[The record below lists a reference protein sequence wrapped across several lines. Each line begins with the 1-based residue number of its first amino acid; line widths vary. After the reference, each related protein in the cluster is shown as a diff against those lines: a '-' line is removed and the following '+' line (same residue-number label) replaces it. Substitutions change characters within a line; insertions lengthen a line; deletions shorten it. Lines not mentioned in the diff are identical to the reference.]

1 MPARELEITMLNAFI
16 RRTVDFCIRH
26 MRLVIILGIILGA
39 VSAIFVA
46 RHFAINTDITRL
58 ISANLPWRQRELAFQ
73 QAFPTH
79 TESILAVVRA
89 TTPELAS
96 AAQEKLL
103 NELQRESD
111 LFRSL
116 HAPDG
121 GSFFDRNFLLYLS
134 TEELGRTTQ
143 SLTIAAPLI
152 RTLASDPNMR
162 GLSDS
167 LKLTLR
173 GIETGRVSLD
183 DLSRTFN
190 MAADALDD
198 ALSARQPSF
207 SWRVLM
213 SGKPATASELRRLIN
228 VWPVLDYRAL
238 QPGEKATAAIREAVR
253 RLNLPSDDNADVR
266 LTGPVPIAD
275 EEFATLQDGTL
286 LNGALTAAIVLLI
299 LWLALQ
305 SLRIVAAVIVSLVA
319 GFSITAAVGLL
330 MVGSLNPIS
339 VAFAVLCIGLG
350 ADFAIQFSVRYR
362 AARHE
367 NDDVYAAVLLAAER
381 VAVPL
386 TAAAAAAAAG
396 FLSFIP
402 TSYKG
407 LAELGLI
414 SGCGMVIAYVAS
426 MTLLPA
432 ILRAVKPPQEPV
444 PLGYAALAPADHFLH
459 RHRIAVV
466 AITSFVALAGLPL
479 LLHLRFDFDPLKL
492 RDPHTESVATYL
504 ELSKDPI
511 APANTAQVLASSAGE
526 AAAMA
531 KRLADIPEVAQTRTL
546 DSFIPEQQDAK
557 LPLIADAGRSL
568 STALNPQTKPQP
580 IDAEKIAALR
590 DLAKSLH
597 DAVGNA
603 SGLGAQ
609 AAARLERDLMQLAD
623 ADAALR
629 AKAETAFI
637 VPLMRD
643 LDDLR
648 QALSAQSVT
657 RQTLQQDIIRD
668 WATQDGRERVEAM
681 PKGNPNDSETLR
693 RFTDAVLATVPN
705 ATGQAI
711 NTVEWGRT
719 ILKAFVQAGA
729 WALLSITILLWI
741 VLRRFS
747 DVMLTLI
754 PLLVAAAVTL
764 EICALSGFALNYANI
779 IALPVL
785 LGVGVAFK
793 IYYVMEWRR
802 GETNF
807 LQSSLTR
814 AVFFSALMTAAAF
827 GSLWLSR
834 HPGMSSMGK
843 LLALSLMCTL
853 AAAALYQPALMGPPR
868 GVAAPSRTRTLSS
881 RPAE

>member
-1 MPARELEITMLNAFI
+1 MLHALA
-16 RRTVDFCIRH
+16 RRTIDFCIRH
-26 MRLVIILGIILGA
+26 MRLFILFGLILGA
-39 VSAIFVA
+39 ASATYAA
-46 RHFAINTDITRL
+46 RHFAINSDISNL
-58 ISANLPWRQRELAFQ
+58 ISGNLPWRQRELAFQ

-79 TESILAVVRA
+79 AQSILAVVRA
-89 TTPELAS
+89 PTPELAS
-96 AAQEKLL
+96 AAQRKLL
-103 NELQRESD
+103 DEFEQEND
-111 LFRSL
+111 LFRSV

-121 GSFFDRNFLLYLS
+121 GGFFDRNFLLFLS
-134 TEELGRTTQ
+134 TEDLGRTTQ
-143 SLTIAAPLI
+143 GLTTAAPLI
-152 RTLASDPNMR
+152 RTLAADPNLR

-173 GIETGRVSLD
+173 GLDTGRVSLD

-190 MAADALDD
+190 MAADTLDD
-198 ALSARQPSF
+198 ALSGRQPSF

-213 SGKPATASELRRLIN
+213 NGKPATPSELRRLIN

-238 QPGEKATAAIREAVR
+238 QPGEKASAAIRDAAR
-253 RLNLPSDDNADVR
+253 RLNLRSDDNADLR

-275 EEFATLQDGTL
+275 EEFATLQDGAL

-305 SLRIVAAVIVSLVA
+305 SVRIVGAVVVNLLV
-319 GFSITAAVGLL
+319 GFAITAAVGLL

-339 VAFAVLCIGLG
+339 IAFAVLCIGLG

-367 NDDVYAAVLLAAER
+367 NNDVYAAVLLAAER
-381 VAVPL
+381 VGVPL
-386 TAAAAAAAAG
+386 TVAAAAAAAG

-414 SGCGMVIAYVAS
+414 SGVGMVVAYLAS

-432 ILRAVKPPQEPV
+432 LLRAVNPAPEPK
-444 PLGYAALAPADHFLH
+444 PLGYAALAPADHFLQ

-466 AITSFVALAGLPL
+466 VITSFVAVAALPA

-492 RDPHTESVATYL
+492 RDPSTESVATYL
-504 ELSKDPI
+504 ELSKDPL
-511 APANTAQVLASSAGE
+511 APANTAQVLVGSASEG
-526 AAAMA
+526 AAVA
-531 KRLADIPEVAQTRTL
+531 KRLSEVPEVGQTRTL

-557 LPLIADAGRSL
+557 LPLIADAARSL
-568 STALNPQTKPQP
+568 ATALNSQTKAPP
-580 IDAEKIAALR
+580 TDAEKVAALR
-590 DLAKSLH
+590 DAAKNLQNAAG
-597 DAVGNA
+597 DA
-603 SGLGAQ
+603 SGAGAH
-609 AAARLERDLMQLAD
+609 AATRLERDLVRLAD
-623 ADAALR
+623 GDAALR
-629 AKAETAFI
+629 AKVEAAFI
-637 VPLMRD
+637 VPLKQD
-643 LDDLR
+643 LEDLR
-648 QALSAQSVT
+648 QALSAQPIT
-657 RQTLQQDIIRD
+657 RESLPQDLLHD
-668 WATQDGRERVEAM
+668 WLTQDGRERVEAV
-681 PKGNPNDSETLR
+681 PKGDPNDSETLR
-693 RFTDAVLATVPN
+693 RFADAVLAAEPR

-719 ILKAFVQAGA
+719 ILRAFVQAGG
-729 WALLSITILLWI
+729 WALLSITVLLWI

-868 GVAAPSRTRTLSS
+868 GVKERPRKLSS
-881 RPAE
+881 RRAE